1 MLVSTRTLWAVRI
14 SGILTT
20 LYPDSFMLRTV
31 GFIACFA
38 LLLLTI
44 LMASCVR
51 ESPAL
56 QPIPFSH
63 RQHIEKSIR
72 CTFCHSGAE
81 KYSVAG
87 IPSVTLCMSC
97 HSVVKTDSPEITKVK
112 QYLDRKEEI
121 PWRRIYELPEDADV
135 FFSHR
140 RHAASGVKCMV
151 CHGDV
156 AARDTLRPEVNLTM
170 GFCVRCHR
178 ATSAKFRTASL
189 ADDCATC
196 HR

>member
-1 MLVSTRTLWAVRI
+1 MSRLVVCS
-14 SGILTT
+14 
-20 LYPDSFMLRTV
+20 
-31 GFIACFA
+31 ACLA
-38 LLLLTI
+38 LLLLALITS
-44 LMASCVR
+44 SCAR
-51 ESPAL
+51 EIPAL

-63 RQHIEKSIR
+63 KQHVGKGIR
-72 CTFCHSGAE
+72 CSFCHSGSE
-81 KYSVAG
+81 KYRIAG

-97 HSVVKTDSPEITKVK
+97 HSVVKTDSPEILKVK

-121 PWRRIYELPEDADV
+121 PWHRVYKLPEEADV

-140 RHAASGVKCMV
+140 RHAASGVRCAV

-156 AARDTLRPEVNLTM
+156 AARDTLHPEVNLTM

-178 ATSAKFRTASL
+178 ANSAKFRAAAL